1 MRYTSTAKDAF
12 AKHLSDKNEED
23 GPKPTAA
30 GTLLRCSDAQNC
42 LRQRGFAAAQFP
54 ICHQITTDT
63 LLAFSLGNAMHEVLQ
78 NAISHTYSNSEME
91 AVVDLSATGVSLSGS
106 ADGLVEID
114 GEKMILEIKTMSAYP
129 FKLAKQ
135 SGLPK
140 RQHVAQAALY
150 AMGFPEVTKLWI
162 VYLAKESAF
171 KGHKAGETIEFIL
184 DLDEPTF
191 EGLTPRQVAE
201 GELENFRSVQN
212 DLSNNMLP
220 DAVVFD
226 DDGVDML
233 VEKPPAYGSSKGQ
246 PWNCRFCRYQSICEA
261 VGPTEVTL
269 EAARTHAEW
278 LTHEGE
284 LV

>member
-1 MRYTSTAKDAF
+1 MQYSSTARDAF
-12 AKHLSDKNEED
+12 AKHLSDKNEAD

-42 LRQRGFAAAQFP
+42 LRQRGFAAAKFP
-54 ICHQITTDT
+54 EAHSIDTNT
-63 LLAFSLGNAMHEVLQ
+63 LLAFSLGTSMHELLQ
-78 NAISHTYSNSEME
+78 NSISHSYGGEME
-91 AVVDLSATGVSLSGS
+91 AIVDLSGSGVSLSGS
-106 ADGLVEID
+106 ADGVVEVD
-114 GEKMILEIKTMSAYP
+114 GETMLLEIKTMGAYP
-129 FKLAKQ
+129 FKMAKE

-150 AMGFPEVTKLWI
+150 AMGFPEVTKLWM
-162 VYLAKESAF
+162 VYLAKESGF
-171 KGHKAGETIEFIL
+171 RGHKAGEMLEFII

-226 DDGVDML
+226 DNGVDML

-246 PWNCRFCRYQSICEA
+246 PWNCRYCRYQSICESC
-261 VGPTEVTL
+261 GPTEVSL
-269 EAARTHAEW
+269 ETAKMHAGW
-278 LTHEGE
+278 LCEE
-284 LV
+284 EIV

>member
-1 MRYTSTAKDAF
+1 MIYTNDARDAF
-12 AKHLSDKNEED
+12 VKHLSDKNEAD
-23 GPKPTAA
+23 GPKPTAS
-30 GTLLRCSDAQNC
+30 GTLMRCSDAFSC
-42 LRQRGFAAAQFP
+42 LRQRGFAAAKFP
-54 ICHQITTDT
+54 DAHSIGPDT

-78 NAISHTYSNSEME
+78 NAISNSYVSEME
-91 AVVDLSATGVSLSGS
+91 AVVDLSGSGVSLSGS
-106 ADGLVEID
+106 ADGVVIVD
-114 GEKMILEIKTMSAYP
+114 GETRLLEIKTMSAYP
-129 FKLAKQ
+129 FKLARQ

-233 VEKPPAYGSSKGQ
+233 VERPPAYGSSKGQ
-246 PWNCRFCRYQSICEA
+246 WQCRYCRFQSICEA

-269 EAARTHAEW
+269 ESARTHAEW
-278 LTHEGE
+278 LTETGE

>member
-1 MRYTSTAKDAF
+1 MKYTSTASDAF
-12 AKHLSDKNEED
+12 AKHLSDKNEAD

-42 LRQRGFAAAQFP
+42 LRQRGFAAAKFP
-54 ICHQITTDT
+54 EAHSIDTNT
-63 LLAFSLGNAMHEVLQ
+63 LLAFSLGTSMHELLQ
-78 NAISHTYSNSEME
+78 ESIGNVYDGEFE
-91 AVVDLSATGVSLSGS
+91 AVVDLSGSGVSLSGS
-106 ADGLVEID
+106 ADGVVEVD
-114 GEKMILEIKTMSAYP
+114 GETMLLEIKTMGAYP
-129 FKLAKQ
+129 FKMAKE

-150 AMGFPEVTKLWI
+150 AMGFPEVTKLWM
-162 VYLAKESAF
+162 VYLAKESGF
-171 KGHKAGETIEFIL
+171 RGHKAGEMLEFII

-191 EGLTPRQVAE
+191 EGLSPRQVAE

-226 DDGVDML
+226 DNGVDML

-246 PWNCRFCRYQSICEA
+246 PWNCRYCRYQSICEA
-261 VGPTEVTL
+261 CGPTEVTL
-269 EAARTHAEW
+269 ETAKMHAVW
-278 LTHEGE
+278 LCEE
-284 LV
+284 EKV